1 MKKLSGILENKKI
14 SKVIDKNIVS
24 LIDIDESIIDKI
36 KNIDGYKINECCG
49 CGCGCCIDD
58 KKCCGTTCS
67 SDPGYNQINW
77 FYSEQEIVNKLNTNV
92 TVQDMLN
99 IDTQFNKFRFTAG
112 PGDLNILYFKESTN
126 IETMQQFNVGLTN
139 YSSNKSLYDFIKNTC
154 EKYELSYP
162 ICLTRLD
169 GKIQLFFVKFTGSN
183 GKEGSI
189 KSSLTQIAK
198 TLGELEKNENI
209 TWSQVLD
216 VSIDNADDVYSFVI
230 TVTCD
235 QTKFKENTNQILR

>member
-1 MKKLSGILENKKI
+1 MKKLSVILESKKI
-14 SKVIDKNIVS
+14 PQVIDKNIVS
-24 LIDIDESIIDKI
+24 LIDINESIVDKI

-49 CGCGCCIDD
+49 CCIDENPCCAT
-58 KKCCGTTCS
+58 KCS
-67 SDPGYNQINW
+67 LDPGYDQINW
-77 FYSEQEIVNKLNTNV
+77 FYSEQEIVNKLKTNI
-92 TVQDMLN
+92 TVQDMLH
-99 IDTQFNKFRFTAG
+99 IDTQFNKFRFISGT
-112 PGDLNILYFKESTN
+112 GDLNILYFKESTN
-126 IETMQQFNVGLTN
+126 IEAMQQFNVGFAN

-154 EKYELSYP
+154 EAHKLSYP
-162 ICLTRLD
+162 MCLTRLD
-169 GKIQLFFVKFTGSN
+169 GEIQLFFVKFTGSN

-230 TVTCD
+230 TVVCD
-235 QTKFKENTNQILR
+235 QTKFKENINIVGQ

>member
-1 MKKLSGILENKKI
+1 MKKLSIVLESKKI
-14 SKVIDKNIVS
+14 PQVIDNIVS
-24 LIDIDESIIDKI
+24 LIDIDESIVDKI

-49 CGCGCCIDD
+49 CGCCCDNPCCD
-58 KKCCGTTCS
+58 KTCS
-67 SDPGYNQINW
+67 SNPGYEQINW
-77 FYSEQEIVNKLNTNV
+77 FYSEQEIVNKLITDV
-92 TVQDMLN
+92 TVQDILH
-99 IDTQFNKFRFTAG
+99 IDTQFNKFRFISE
-112 PGDLNILYFKESTN
+112 PVDLNILYFKESTN
-126 IETMQQFNVGLTN
+126 IEVMQQFNVGLSN

-154 EKYELSYP
+154 VAHKLSYP

-183 GKEGSI
+183 GKERSI

-198 TLGELEKNENI
+198 TLVDLEKTDNI

-230 TVTCD
+230 TVICD
-235 QTKFKENTNQILR
+235 PTKFKENKNILGQ

>member
-1 MKKLSGILENKKI
+1 MKKLSGVLESKKI
-14 SKVIDKNIVS
+14 PKVIDKNIIS
-24 LIDIDESIIDKI
+24 LIDIDESIVDKI
-36 KNIDGYKINECCG
+36 KNIDGYKINECCEY
-49 CGCGCCIDD
+49 GCCIDD
-58 KKCCGTTCS
+58 KECCCTPTS
-67 SDPGYNQINW
+67 SNPGYAKINW

-99 IDTQFNKFRFTAG
+99 IDTQFNKFRFIAG
-112 PGDLNILYFKESTN
+112 PGDLNILYFKETTN
-126 IETMQQFNVGLTN
+126 IEPMQQLNVGLTN

-154 EKYELSYP
+154 ETHKLSYP

-235 QTKFKENTNQILR
+235 QTKFKENVNNIM

>member
-1 MKKLSGILENKKI
+1 MKKLSVVLE
-14 SKVIDKNIVS
+14 SKTIPQVIDKIDKNIVS
-24 LIDIDESIIDKI
+24 LIDIDESIVDKL
-36 KNIDGYKINECCG
+36 KNIDGCKINKCCG
-49 CGCGCCIDD
+49 CCMSEPS
-58 KKCCGTTCS
+58 CCGTICS
-67 SDPGYNQINW
+67 SDLGCNDQLNW
-77 FYSEQEIVNKLNTNV
+77 FCSEQDIVNILKTNI

-99 IDTQFNKFRFTAG
+99 IDTQFNKFRFVSG
-112 PGDLNILYFKESTN
+112 PEDLNILYFKESTN
-126 IETMQQFNVGLTN
+126 IEVMQQFNVEFTN
-139 YSSNKSLYDFIKNTC
+139 YSSNKPLYDFINNIC
-154 EKYELSYP
+154 ETYKLLYP

-198 TLGELEKNENI
+198 MLGDLEKNENI

-230 TVTCD
+230 TVMCD
-235 QTKFKENTNQILR
+235 QNKFKKINNN